1 MMKSFLFLI
10 ITFLLSYKIQDQIS
24 ILLNFQKDLIS
35 KGITINPKNQT
46 VFLNSL
52 RHGEYLQLFQY

>member
-1 MMKSFLFLI
+1 MKSFLFLI

-24 ILLNFQKDLIS
+24 ILLNFQKDLIYE
-35 KGITINPKNQT
+35 GITINPKNQT